1 MTPIIELKDIVKI
14 YPNGVVANN
23 GINFSVE
30 KGEIHALVGENGA
43 GKSTLMKIIYG
54 AEQPTAG
61 EIIVDGEEEYRHI
74 GEYVNSFFSR
84 NRPDLSLHRGPTP
97 LFEFYGLEKELE
109 TALERKVWLRSGAY
123 LIIDHTEALTV
134 IDVNTGKFVGET
146 DLRHTVVETNLE
158 AVDEI
163 ARQLRLRAIGGIVV
177 IDFIDMEYEEDRAE
191 LLRRLE
197 NAFQGD
203 RYRARVFGVS
213 RLGLVEITRKRA
225 RPDIRSVL
233 TRGCPFCGGY
243 GWVQKEDTVA
253 LSIKRFLRKVSGA
266 NRSEAVLVEANA
278 AIARYVAET
287 YLTLWESELERRI
300 IPLEREDFPWG
311 R

>member
-1 MTPIIELKDIVKI
+1 M
-14 YPNGVVANN
+14 
-23 GINFSVE
+23 
-30 KGEIHALVGENGA
+30 
-43 GKSTLMKIIYG
+43 
-54 AEQPTAG
+54 
-61 EIIVDGEEEYRHI
+61 
-74 GEYVNSFFSR
+74 
-84 NRPDLSLHRGPTP
+84 
-97 LFEFYGLEKELE
+97 
-109 TALERKVWLRSGAY
+109 
-123 LIIDHTEALTV
+123 

-300 IPLEREDFPWG
+300 ILIEREDFPWG
-311 R
+311 RYRLEAQGTREQMERRLEQMLKREVSLVVHRTPAP